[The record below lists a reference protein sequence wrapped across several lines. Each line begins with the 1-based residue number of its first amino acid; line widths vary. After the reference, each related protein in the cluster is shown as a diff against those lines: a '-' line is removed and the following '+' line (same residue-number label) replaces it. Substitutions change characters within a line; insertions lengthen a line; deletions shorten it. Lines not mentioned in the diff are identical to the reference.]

1 MFIDK
6 VFRSP
11 IFRQQVVVSGH
22 VHFHFRSIKYSNF
35 NGDLCIII
43 PHTVFVN
50 FESCVYIDSC
60 FFLIL
65 TRIKFFCVE
74 SFFCHFFPCRLLH
87 IYIYYLGC
95 FYIFIYMLLSVICWI
110 RYCNT
115 KLLYFEQ
122 IVNHFYHCFNLIF
135 YIVIF
140 YSNLFHF
147 YRADFI
153 FIYCLLAF
161 QPNLYLR

>member
-22 VHFHFRSIKYSNF
+22 VNFHFRSIKYSNF

-74 SFFCHFFPCRLLH
+74 SFFAIFSHVGC
-87 IYIYYLGC
+87 YI
-95 FYIFIYMLLSVICWI
+95 YIFIIWGAFTFLFTCCYQSFVESDIAI
-110 RYCNT
+110 QNYCILN
-115 KLLYFEQ
+115 KL
-122 IVNHFYHCFNLIF
+122 
-135 YIVIF
+135 
-140 YSNLFHF
+140 
-147 YRADFI
+147 
-153 FIYCLLAF
+153 
-161 QPNLYLR
+161 